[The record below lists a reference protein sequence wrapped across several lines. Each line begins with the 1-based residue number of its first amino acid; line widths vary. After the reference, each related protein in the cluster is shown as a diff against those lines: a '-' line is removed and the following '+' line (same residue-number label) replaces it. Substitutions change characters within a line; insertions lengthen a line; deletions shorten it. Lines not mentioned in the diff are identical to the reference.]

1 MSTVKLRAAILGAAA
16 VGALAAVPP
25 ITDPDDGADVRDE
38 GTVVVIGPPP
48 PGGGGSVSAVGTGC
62 TTRGATTKLPSANVL
77 VDVDAGSIEVPDI
90 PAGVVRI
97 VVRNFDSEPHGLV
110 LTQLDS
116 PDELT
121 IADDG
126 LIDEEELPNK
136 LFRIAEFPGNTIC
149 EGTFE
154 LPPGH
159 YVVFSPAPGD
169 VDAGMVAA
177 LTICA
182 SAAEAADSTMP
193 ESTAPATSEPPTCDV
208 VPATTEPAPAST

>member
-1 MSTVKLRAAILGAAA
+1 MKLRAAIIGAAA
-16 VGALAAVPP
+16 VGALASVPP
-25 ITDPDDGADVRDE
+25 ITDPDDGADVREE

-48 PGGGGSVSAVGTGC
+48 AGGGGSVSAVGTGC

-77 VDVDAGSIEVPDI
+77 VDVDAGSIELPAI

-110 LTQLDS
+110 LTELES
-116 PDELT
+116 PDDLT
-121 IADDG
+121 IGDDG
-126 LIDEEELPNK
+126 LVDEEALPNK

-149 EGTFE
+149 EGAFE

-169 VDAGMVAA
+169 VDAGIVAE
-177 LTICA
+177 LTICDSVA
-182 SAAEAADSTMP
+182 PSADSTMP
-193 ESTAPATSEPPTCDV
+193 DSTAPPTSATPVCEP
-208 VPATTEPAPAST
+208 VPATTEPAALST

>member
-1 MSTVKLRAAILGAAA
+1 MKLRAAILGAAA

-25 ITDPDDGADVRDE
+25 ITDPDDGADVREE
-38 GTVVVIGPPP
+38 GSVVVIGPPP
-48 PGGGGSVSAVGTGC
+48 AGGGGSVSAVGTGC

-77 VDVDAGSIEVPDI
+77 VDVDAGSIELPAI

-110 LTQLDS
+110 LTELES
-116 PDELT
+116 PDDLT
-121 IADDG
+121 IGDDG
-126 LIDEEELPNK
+126 LVDEEALPNK

-149 EGTFE
+149 EGAFE

-169 VDAGMVAA
+169 VDAGIVAE
-177 LTICA
+177 LTICDSMA
-182 SAAEAADSTMP
+182 PFADSTMP
-193 ESTAPATSEPPTCDV
+193 DSTAPPTSAPPGCEP
-208 VPATTEPAPAST
+208 VPATTEPAALST